1 MLKSHLEVGTPHR
14 ERKGTRWEKGMGRSE
29 SGVGRD
35 SREGQRDGGGGLWM
49 ASLEHST
56 DLGW

>member
-1 MLKSHLEVGTPHR
+1 MGEGIGR
-14 ERKGTRWEKGMGRSE
+14 GMWQGLG
-29 SGVGRD
+29 SGVWRD